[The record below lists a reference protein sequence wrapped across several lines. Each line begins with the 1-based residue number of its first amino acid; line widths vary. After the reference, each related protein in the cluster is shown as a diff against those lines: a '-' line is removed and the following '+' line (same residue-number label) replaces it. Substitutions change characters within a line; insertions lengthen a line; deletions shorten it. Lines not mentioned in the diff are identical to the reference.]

1 VPLFH
6 AAALYLSLIMIHY
19 WDVPAALGIGDR
31 PLSADMAMEC
41 LKHAEVDSVL
51 LPPAI
56 LEELS
61 QMQGAVEVLKKTSY
75 VAFGGGKQCLREG
88 CLGKPSRITFSLTI
102 VQGTCRTRRVID
114 WSKRA

>member
-1 VPLFH
+1 MPTVPLFH
-6 AAALYLSLIMIHY
+6 ASALYLSLIMIHY

-31 PLSADMAMEC
+31 PLSADMAVEC

-61 QMQGAVEVLKKTSY
+61 QMQDAVEVLKRTSY
-75 VAFGGGKQCLREG
+75 VAFGGGKQRPREAASG
-88 CLGKPSRITFSLTI
+88 NPAGSRF
-102 VQGTCRTRRVID
+102 
-114 WSKRA
+114 